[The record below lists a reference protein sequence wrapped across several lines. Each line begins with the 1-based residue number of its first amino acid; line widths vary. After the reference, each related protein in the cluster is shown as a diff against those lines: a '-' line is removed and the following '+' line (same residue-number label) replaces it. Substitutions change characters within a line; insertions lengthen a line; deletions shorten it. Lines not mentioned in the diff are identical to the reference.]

1 MTAGLARVTAVLAC
15 WGLEVAHGERSVLRD
30 VALEVQRGEVIG
42 LAGRNGSG
50 KTTLLHVLAGLRAP
64 RAGQIAWLGR
74 ERLPKGLARASTLGL
89 VLQHEPAPW
98 LSVREVLRLGGA
110 QLARVAE
117 IIETHRL
124 AALAERRVSELSGG
138 ERQRVALARACAAS
152 PALYLL
158 DEPTNHL
165 DQVERREFESWL
177 KTARSSAAVVLITH
191 SRSLLRQT
199 DRVVWAAGGRVTD
212 QPSDVAAAMRVD

>member
-1 MTAGLARVTAVLAC
+1 VLAC
-15 WGLEVAHGERSVLRD
+15 WDLEVVHGARSVLRD
-30 VALEVQRGEVIG
+30 VTFEVQRGEVIG

-50 KTTLLHVLAGLRAP
+50 KTTLLHALAGLRSP
-64 RAGQIAWLGR
+64 RAGHIAWLGR
-74 ERLPKGLARASTLGL
+74 ERLPKGVERARTLGL

-98 LSVREVLRLGGA
+98 LSVREILRLGGA
-110 QLARVAE
+110 DVERVAE
-117 IIETHRL
+117 IIESHRL
-124 AALAERRVSELSGG
+124 APLADRRVNELSGG
-138 ERQRVALARACAAS
+138 ERQRVALARANAAN

-177 KTARSSAAVVLITH
+177 RSARAHAAVVLITH

-199 DRVVWAAGGRVTD
+199 DRVLWTSAG
-212 QPSDVAAAMRVD
+212 QLSDRAPDD